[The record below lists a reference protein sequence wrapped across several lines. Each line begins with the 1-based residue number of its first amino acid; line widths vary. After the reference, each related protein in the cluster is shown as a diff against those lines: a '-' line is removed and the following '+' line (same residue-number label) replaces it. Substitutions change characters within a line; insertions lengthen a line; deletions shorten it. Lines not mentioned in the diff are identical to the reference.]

1 MSGADPAATVHG
13 TSAAPRAASEPAP
26 VPLALAC
33 APWALAGA
41 VAFGAAPAA
50 LALVA
55 QDDGAAIVALG
66 ACELGAATGVS
77 ARIATELGTRGR
89 PRLALL
95 ARAVPAPAALAI
107 GLQAAWLLELAT
119 RGDPASALAGLT
131 ASVLGQSWVG
141 HAELAAAL
149 LGVGLGA
156 SALGALGEAIGA
168 AWPGPPL
175 PGERL
180 GRALGRAFWTG
191 LFALA
196 LGATLGG
203 AGAVLSYAA
212 LSYAAL
218 SAVTPHGLARICAA
232 PFAALAVAGGT
243 LAAASPL
250 VAPLLSVGFELAPA
264 AEARL
269 RAGDAGSAAGGRS

>member
-1 MSGADPAATVHG
+1 MRRADPAAADHDAA
-13 TSAAPRAASEPAP
+13 AAPRAASELATVAP

-89 PRLALL
+89 ARLALL

-203 AGAVLSYAA
+203 AGAVLSYAT
-212 LSYAAL
+212 L
-218 SAVTPHGLARICAA
+218 SAVSPHGLARLCAA